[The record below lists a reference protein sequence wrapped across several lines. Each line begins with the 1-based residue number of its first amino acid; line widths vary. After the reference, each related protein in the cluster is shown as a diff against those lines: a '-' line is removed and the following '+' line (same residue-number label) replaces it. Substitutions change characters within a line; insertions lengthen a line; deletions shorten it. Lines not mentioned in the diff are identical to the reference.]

1 MYIALF
7 TGGNNTK
14 NNLEKEALAFLQS
27 IDRTALWDEELV
39 DFNSMIF
46 HNIDRINKSNHRCN
60 ALNPFIEIKLSNKN
74 DRELVYNF
82 GRIDII
88 HVTKVFNKLI
98 VANETKI

>member
-27 IDRTALWDEELV
+27 IDRTALWDDELV

-46 HNIDRINKSNHRCN
+46 HNIDRINKANNRCN
-60 ALNPFIEIKLSNKN
+60 ALNRYIGKSFSNDN
-74 DRELVYNF
+74 DWKLVYNF

-88 HVTKVFNKLI
+88 HVTKVFDKI
-98 VANETKI
+98 IEANELSN